1 MIEFSVIVLTYNC
14 SMEQTRRTLRSVLQ
28 QEHIEYEILVCDDGS
43 GEKHFEEIRD
53 LLNSH
58 GLSEEQYRLLGSEEN
73 QGTVKNI
80 LKGLRAARGKYAKL
94 IGAGD
99 MLYQKETLRN
109 IYDHME
115 ENQAQACFGMMRGFR
130 EKADRLEFVPHTS
143 PRDIR
148 AYRRQDE
155 RKIAKNLLVCE
166 DWVSGAGI
174 FATTEYYKKYISL
187 LEGRVLYCED
197 WATALSAV
205 DHVFLTLYDQYV
217 VWYEVGEGIST
228 SANTGF
234 RKKLFADNKEFWKV
248 FEEYYRSQG
257 CQEYGNYIRKRRRK
271 KRLEHLSSNF
281 LKNIYKAIVNPDMVF
296 YEFDVRRQKK
306 QGMYL
311 PLIQNA
317 GFLDGADWDREKNC

>member
-14 SMEQTRRTLRSVLQ
+14 SWEQIRQTLGSVLRQ
-28 QEHIEYEILVCDDGS
+28 KDIRYEILVCDDCS
-43 GEKHFEEIRD
+43 KENYFHKIRD
-53 LLNSH
+53 MLDSH
-58 GLSEEQYRLLGSEEN
+58 GLKEEQYRLLGSEKN

-80 LKGLRAARGKYAKL
+80 LKGLGAAGGKYAKL

-99 MLYQKETLRN
+99 MLYQEETLRD
-109 IYDHME
+109 IRDFME
-115 ENQAQACFGMMRGFR
+115 KNQACACFGMMRGYR
-130 EKADRLEFVPHTS
+130 KKDGKIEQVSHVS

-148 AYRRQDE
+148 AYRMQDE

-205 DHVFLTLYDQYV
+205 DHVFLKLFDQYV
-217 VWYEVGEGIST
+217 VWYEVGDGIST

-234 RKKLFADNKEFWKV
+234 RKKLFEDNKQFWKV
-248 FEEYYRSQG
+248 FEEYYQAQG
-257 CQEYGNYIRKRRRK
+257 CAEYGNYIKKRRRK
-271 KRLEHLSSNF
+271 KKLEHLSSNF
-281 LKNIYKAIVNPDMVF
+281 VKNIYKAIVNPDMVF
-296 YEFDVRRQKK
+296 YELDVRRQRK
-306 QGMYL
+306 QEQHL
-311 PLIQNA
+311 PQIQGT
-317 GFLDGADWDREKNC
+317 GFLDHENNSAG